1 MPVFVIPGWMKNGN
15 NIDQIHKIAANLG
28 IEHSVVNGL
37 VVNAP
42 INTHGLLRFAA
53 VTPQSSSLYYSET
66 MAIVS

>member
-1 MPVFVIPGWMKNGN
+1 MATILIRSTKLQ
-15 NIDQIHKIAANLG
+15 QILG
-28 IEHSVVNGL
+28 DRTLVVNGL